1 VLVVLKGR
9 LSFKTLPQCPV
20 RITVSMWPCQF
31 LLPLWGLDDRRCLN
45 NNSPAEIRV
54 RFPDRAPPHPFCMP
68 ADRPAPPFVLTSTP
82 MCSQHARACCACS
95 GKAVRVHFVGVAAK
109 RRRDTTKRKAPSF
122 SKLFSF
128 TAASL
133 PLPGFRPLILVNH
146 VTGSAQRG
154 AVARMR
160 ARAGEREHAGGRVQ
174 RGESSS

>member
-1 VLVVLKGR
+1 MPDGLSTGWKNSSPCR
-9 LSFKTLPQCPV
+9 LAISHRPPPEKRYSSAV
-20 RITVSMWPCQF
+20 E
-31 LLPLWGLDDRRCLN
+31 RRAHN
-45 NNSPAEIRV
+45 PEAGGSI
-54 RFPDRAPPHPFCMP
+54 PPGAILHPFCMP

-133 PLPGFRPLILVNH
+133 PLPGFRPLILGNH